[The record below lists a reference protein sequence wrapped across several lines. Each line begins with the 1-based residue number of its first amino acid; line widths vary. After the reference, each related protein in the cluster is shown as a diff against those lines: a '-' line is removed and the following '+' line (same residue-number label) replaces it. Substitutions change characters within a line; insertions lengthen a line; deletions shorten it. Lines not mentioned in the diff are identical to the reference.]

1 MDKRTT
7 LLRRLLEEPEVIVAP
22 GAADPMT
29 ARLVEQAGFPAVYMT
44 GSGTSLARYG
54 FPDVGLV
61 TLTEM
66 VENARTIARAVRIPV
81 IADADTGYGNVL
93 NVRRTVR
100 EYEAA
105 GVAAIHLED
114 QVFPKK
120 CGHLAGKRVI
130 PQAEMVQKVRAACE
144 ARTDPD
150 FVIIARCDAL
160 AAAGLAEALDRGHAY
175 AAAGADVVFIESP
188 RTMAEIEAIGRGF
201 TVPLLYNMSTSGKSP
216 ALSAEELRRLGYRLM
231 ILPNFTTMAAIKA
244 IREVLAEIKRTG
256 SAANLGDRCATFRE
270 FMELAGLPEIQE
282 AEVRYGLPEDAR
294 TSV

>member
-1 MDKRTT
+1 MVKRTT
-7 LLRRLLEEPEVIVAP
+7 ILRRLLQGPEVIVAP

-29 ARLVEQAGFPAVYMT
+29 ARLVERAGFAAVYMT

-66 VENARTIARAVRIPV
+66 VENARTIARAVTVPV

-93 NVRRTVR
+93 NVRRTIR

-105 GVAAIHLED
+105 GVAAIHIED

-130 PQAEMVQKVRAACE
+130 PKAEMVQKVRAACE
-144 ARTDPD
+144 AREDPD

-160 AAAGLAEALDRGHAY
+160 AVAGLEEALGRGRAY
-175 AAAGADVVFIESP
+175 AEAGADIVFIESP
-188 RTMAEIEAIGRGF
+188 RTMEEIEAIGRAF
-201 TVPLLYNMSTSGKSP
+201 DVPLLYNMSTSGKTP
-216 ALSAEELRRLGYRLM
+216 ALSAEELRRLGYRVM
-231 ILPNFTTMAAIKA
+231 ILPNFTTLAAIKG
-244 IREVLAEIKRTG
+244 IRDVLAEIKRTG
-256 SAANLGDRCATFRE
+256 SVATLGEKCATFRE

-282 AEVRYGLPEDAR
+282 AEIRYGLPEDAR